1 MLAANLFQYI
11 RALPVSFDLFDPQVP
26 PGEGVACAPGC
37 VCPFGTVNA
46 YPGESESPWYWG
58 DVAMQ
63 VGQKVNS
70 SVRVNAFLLTAMFL
84 LVTAS
89 GVAATS
95 LPNQEGSESQVV
107 GPLEPLRSAVTG
119 YFILAELVAH
129 NERRSGALLEYTAV
143 KRHQVIDSRGEVYA
157 EEIAHIEYYPPDK
170 KTFVVTSE
178 KGWGPNGH
186 FVLDQLIDG
195 EIEATVGG
203 DDRDSSIT
211 PANYKLDP
219 LGEQQVG
226 AFHCLVVQ
234 AVPKRKE
241 KDLFEGKIWIDVQD
255 YAIVRIEGH
264 PVKRPSFWVARED
277 FLRQYQKVDGFWLPQ
292 KDETLVHVRF
302 YGTKLLTVDHWNY
315 VVNHAIE
322 SPSDAYT
329 AHERPSGMCTVCGQR
344 GSRGLRATDTNPKNV
359 MSTRR

>member
-1 MLAANLFQYI
+1 
-11 RALPVSFDLFDPQVP
+11 V
-26 PGEGVACAPGC
+26 
-37 VCPFGTVNA
+37 
-46 YPGESESPWYWG
+46 
-58 DVAMQ
+58 Q
-63 VGQKVNS
+63 VGHKTTSNLK
-70 SVRVNAFLLTAMFL
+70 VNAFLLAAMFV

-95 LPNQEGSESQVV
+95 LPNQEGSDSQVV
-107 GPLEPLRSAVTG
+107 GPLEPLGSAETG

-129 NERRSGALLEYTAV
+129 NERQSSALLEYTAV

-157 EEIAHIEYYPPDK
+157 EEIAHIEYYAPDK

-178 KGWGPNGH
+178 NGWGPNGH
-186 FVLDQLIDG
+186 FVLDQLIAA
-195 EIEATVGG
+195 EIEATAGG

-241 KDLFEGKIWIDVQD
+241 KDLFEGKIWIAVQD

-264 PVKRPSFWVARED
+264 LVKRPSFWIARED
-277 FLRQYQKVDGFWLPQ
+277 FVRQYQRIDGFWLPQ
-292 KDETLVHVRF
+292 KDETSVHVRL
-302 YGTKLLTVDHWNY
+302 YGTKLLTIDHWNY
-315 VVNHAIE
+315 VVNHATG
-322 SPSDAYT
+322 SPSNAHT
-329 AHERPSGMCTVCGQR
+329 ARERPSGMSTARGQP
-344 GSRGLRATDTNPKNV
+344 GSGGPRALDTNPKNI
-359 MSTRR
+359 MSTR

>member
-1 MLAANLFQYI
+1 
-11 RALPVSFDLFDPQVP
+11 VD
-26 PGEGVACAPGC
+26 
-37 VCPFGTVNA
+37 
-46 YPGESESPWYWG
+46 WG
-58 DVAMQ
+58 DVTVQ
-63 VGQKVNS
+63 VGHKATS
-70 SVRVNAFLLTAMFL
+70 SVRVNAFLLAAMFL

-95 LPNQEGSESQVV
+95 LPNQEGSDSQVV

-119 YFILAELVAH
+119 YFILAELVAQ
-129 NERRSGALLEYTAV
+129 NERRRGALLEYTAV
-143 KRHQVIDSRGEVYA
+143 KRHQVIDARGEVYA
-157 EEIAHIEYYPPDK
+157 EEIGHIEYYAPDK

-178 KGWGPNGH
+178 NGWGPNGH
-186 FVLDQLIDG
+186 FVLDQLIAS
-195 EIEATVGG
+195 EIEATAGG

-234 AVPKRKE
+234 AIPKRKE

-264 PVKRPSFWVARED
+264 PVKRPSFWIARED
-277 FLRQYQKVDGFWLPQ
+277 FVREYQKIDGFWLPQ
-292 KDETLVHVRF
+292 KYETLVHVRL
-302 YGTKLLTVDHWNY
+302 YGTKLVAIDHWNY

-322 SPSDAYT
+322 SPSNAYT
-329 AHERPSGMCTVCGQR
+329 AHERPSGVCTVCGQP
-344 GSRGLRATDTNPKNV
+344 GSGGLRASDTDPKKV
-359 MSTRR
+359 MSNR